1 MHQTAHPDIEKVRN
15 LLRSRHPAIWIPTE
29 DEHEALEV
37 LRSAMTGIEADFYT
51 WSAVDGLSCG
61 IVGAGEAIPDTTAP
75 AAALTWLG
83 MQARP
88 SIAAFLDLSDNLED
102 PTNRRAARQLIQR
115 YALDPSETPSHIV
128 LIDHAHTLHPAV
140 APLTSRHDISFPS
153 AEEIEGIARSVLR
166 EINRRTPIHIEI
178 NRTTWKIV
186 LKNLRGLRRRQIERV
201 LHEAVAADRKLTDS
215 DINRILAAKRRM
227 LSGGGMLEFVESPAS
242 LDEIGG
248 LGRLKGWLAQREHAF
263 TDKASDYGLSP
274 PRGLLLLGVQ
284 GAGKSLCAKAI
295 ATAWQR
301 PLLRMDPGGLYD
313 RFIGESEKK
322 LREALQQA
330 EAMSPIVLWIDEIEK
345 AFASAATHSTDGG
358 LSQRMFGALLTWMQE
373 HKEPVFLV
381 ATANNIDALPPE
393 LLRKGRFDEIFFVDL
408 PGEDARKLI
417 FEIHLKKRGR
427 DPATYD
433 SDKLAAVSKGFSG
446 AEIEQAVV
454 SALHAAFAAKEPLTT
469 EGIVKAVK
477 ETNPL
482 SVTMRERID
491 ALRKWAKDRCV
502 PADDPD

>member
-1 MHQTAHPDIEKVRN
+1 MKQTEHPDIRIIRA
-15 LLRSRHPAIWIPTE
+15 LLQSRHPAVRIPTD
-29 DEHEALEV
+29 DEHEALEIV
-37 LRSAMTGIEADFYT
+37 RAAMTGIDADFYT
-51 WSAVDGLSCG
+51 WSAVDGLHCG
-61 IVGAGEAIPDTTAP
+61 IVDAGEAVPDTTTA

-83 MQARP
+83 MQPRP
-88 SIAAFLDLSDNLED
+88 TIAAFLDLSDHLED
-102 PTNRRAARQLIQR
+102 PTTRRAARQLIQR
-115 YALDPSETPSHIV
+115 YAQDPSETPSHLV
-128 LIDHAHTLHPAV
+128 LIDHAHSIHPAV
-140 APLTSRHDISFPS
+140 ASLTTRHNISFPT
-153 AEEIEGIARSVLR
+153 ADEIEHIARDVLR
-166 EINRRTPIHIEI
+166 EINRRTPIHIDI
-178 NRTTWKIV
+178 NRTTWNIV
-186 LKNLRGLRRRQIERV
+186 LKNLRGLRRRQIRRV
-201 LHEAVAADRKLTDS
+201 LHEAVAVDNKLTDA
-215 DINRILAAKRRM
+215 DINRILASKRRM

-242 LDEIGG
+242 LNEVGG
-248 LGRLKGWLAQREHAF
+248 LERLKGWLKQRESSFSEQA
-263 TDKASDYGLSP
+263 ASYGLTP
-274 PRGLLLLGVQ
+274 PRGVLLLGVQ

-373 HKEPVFLV
+373 HREPVFLV

-408 PGEDARKLI
+408 PGAEARKLI
-417 FEIHLKKRGR
+417 FEIHLKKRGK
-427 DPATYD
+427 DPADFNT
-433 SDKLAAVSKGFSG
+433 DKLASVAKGFSG

-454 SALHAAFAAKEPLTT
+454 SALHAAFADNQPLTT
-469 EGIVKAVK
+469 DGIVKAVK

-502 PADDPD
+502 PADEPE

>member
-1 MHQTAHPDIEKVRN
+1 MNQTAHPDIAEVRA
-15 LLRSRHPAIWIPTE
+15 LLQSRHPSVWIPTE
-29 DEHEALEV
+29 DENEALEIV
-37 LRSAMTGIEADFYT
+37 RAAMTGINADFYT
-51 WSAVDGLSCG
+51 WSAVDGLTCG
-61 IVGAGEAIPDTTAP
+61 IVEAGESVPDTNTA

-83 MQARP
+83 MLDRP
-88 SIAAFLDLSDNLED
+88 AIAAFLDLSDHLED
-102 PTNRRAARQLIQR
+102 PTTRRAARQLIQR
-115 YALDPSETPSHIV
+115 YAQDPSDTSSHLV
-128 LIDHAHTLHPAV
+128 LIDHAHAIHPAV
-140 APLTSRHDISFPS
+140 APLTTRHNISFPS
-153 AEEIEGIARSVLR
+153 AGEIEHIARSVLR

-178 NRTTWKIV
+178 NRNTWKIV

-201 LHEAVAADRKLTDS
+201 LHEAVAVDNKLTDN

-248 LGRLKGWLAQREHAF
+248 LTRLKAWLAQREHAF
-263 TDKASDYGLSP
+263 TEKASDYGLTP

-408 PGEDARKLI
+408 PGEEARKLI
-417 FEIHLKKRGR
+417 FKIHLKKRGR

-433 SDKLAAVSKGFSG
+433 TDKLAAVSKGFSG

-454 SALHAAFAAKEPLTT
+454 SALHAAFAANQTLTT
-469 EGIVKAVK
+469 EGLVKAIE